1 MARLQMNWQA
11 LELRMSDFDNSIAE
25 IRAAITNSKQVKVGL
40 LKQKEDL
47 RAQALAVDTK
57 ITEVNLMIDNH
68 QKSIA
73 KLLT

>member
-1 MARLQMNWQA
+1 MNWQA

>member
-1 MARLQMNWQA
+1 
-11 LELRMSDFDNSIAE
+11 MSDFDNSIAE